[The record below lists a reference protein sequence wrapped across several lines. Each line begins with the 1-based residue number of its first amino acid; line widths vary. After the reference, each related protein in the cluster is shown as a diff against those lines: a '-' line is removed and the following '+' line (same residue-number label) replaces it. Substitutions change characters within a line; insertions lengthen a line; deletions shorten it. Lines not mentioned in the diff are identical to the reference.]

1 MKRPLSA
8 LVLLLAAA
16 LLPGCVT
23 YLIRDNVVAER
34 KESERTYYF
43 NHYND
48 KATRIA
54 KAGAC
59 AKAAEHFEDE
69 LVGKAQL
76 SASTR
81 NTTRFSKEDLEA
93 LDERIKSSAR
103 VLADGCLNDEAVKLK
118 DGRRFERLSTL
129 FRMLA
134 ILPLPEEEQKSLVLR
149 ADTTD
154 LLRAEA
160 TAADAQKAW
169 DAGKVYD
176 ALSGFMSAQSIASAV
191 QAATEQEKA
200 KYARLFEDRKRAH
213 VDDMLKKAGEAA
225 RSPDTA
231 HRAAVY
237 LARAYEVTGDKA
249 LGKRLAVTREALL
262 ASHVYQWQVEW
273 KGEPRITRAAKDVVQ
288 GHKFTGNLRAS
299 TPREFAAIVDVG
311 DFTVTPR
318 EREGSRTD
326 YYKTGT
332 TSVDNPEYRKVNAAV
347 IKQQGCVS
355 ALQPGMFSSSQ
366 SNDKVHKNQKNAG
379 CASTCSSYDCARR
392 QSQGILKD
400 LEHEMSKTP
409 MTLQEDVMSPW
420 AYPTREWSQVI
431 AAPVQLSLKHAL
443 DAAPKPSTMTLQ
455 HEYTD
460 HSHDLIPQLGYG
472 KKEIVKQS
480 DADLAKSAGEKLG
493 NQLVAELEKDY
504 EVWFKA
510 TPKLGER
517 GQVLFILLGG
527 DARAFDRDLEAA
539 TGVQEAHRIVLR

>member
-1 MKRPLSA
+1 
-8 LVLLLAAA
+8 
-16 LLPGCVT
+16 
-23 YLIRDNVVAER
+23 
-34 KESERTYYF
+34 
-43 NHYND
+43 
-48 KATRIA
+48 
-54 KAGAC
+54 
-59 AKAAEHFEDE
+59 
-69 LVGKAQL
+69 
-76 SASTR
+76 
-81 NTTRFSKEDLEA
+81 
-93 LDERIKSSAR
+93 
-103 VLADGCLNDEAVKLK
+103 
-118 DGRRFERLSTL
+118 
-129 FRMLA
+129 
-134 ILPLPEEEQKSLVLR
+134 
-149 ADTTD
+149 
-154 LLRAEA
+154 
-160 TAADAQKAW
+160 
-169 DAGKVYD
+169 
-176 ALSGFMSAQSIASAV
+176 
-191 QAATEQEKA
+191 
-200 KYARLFEDRKRAH
+200 
-213 VDDMLKKAGEAA
+213 MLKKAGEAA

-231 HRAAVY
+231 HRAAIY
-237 LARAYEVTGDKA
+237 LARAYEVTGDKT
-249 LGKRLAVTREALL
+249 LGRRLAVTREALL

-288 GHKFTGNLRAS
+288 GHKFTGNLRAG
-299 TPREFAAIVDVG
+299 TPREFAAIVDVA
-311 DFTVTPR
+311 DFTVTPS
-318 EREGSRTD
+318 EREVSRTD

-332 TSVDNPEYRKVNAAV
+332 KSVDNPEYRKVNAAV

-366 SNDKVHKNQKNAG
+366 SGNQVHKNQKNAG

-493 NQLVAELEKDY
+493 NQLVAEIEKDY
-504 EVWFKA
+504 AVWFKA

-527 DARAFDRDLEAA
+527 DARAFDQQLEAA